1 MVHALATS
9 LPKSGGWFFAI
20 DMDNTT
26 KAFVPIVT
34 MPPQLP
40 PSTMWSIFLM
50 SLYNYQK
57 K

>member
-50 SLYNYQK
+50 SLYNY
-57 K
+57 